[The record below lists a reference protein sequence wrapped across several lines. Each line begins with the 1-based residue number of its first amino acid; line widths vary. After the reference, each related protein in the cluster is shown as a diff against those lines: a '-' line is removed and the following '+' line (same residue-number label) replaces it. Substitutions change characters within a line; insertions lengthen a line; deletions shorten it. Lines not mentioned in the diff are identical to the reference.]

1 MRGIGRGG
9 SRLGGIRGEAGFG
22 EFGEEFIGGFELTVG
37 GGDIDVTAGGE
48 GGDGVGVLI
57 DDLAE
62 EGVVIFAE
70 DAAETFMGDDF
81 MEKDFAD
88 ASGGDAVFKEVDGT
102 VVPKSFCGGA
112 FFDEFAEVFG
122 EGCGVNE
129 FYLYKT
135 KPLRSELK
143 TKGVKQKRTFS
154 GSMQKY
160 CETYRNL
167 RPRKRIR
174 ASRSVAGCGGQPG
187 T

>member
-1 MRGIGRGG
+1 M
-9 SRLGGIRGEAGFG
+9 
-22 EFGEEFIGGFELTVG
+22 
-37 GGDIDVTAGGE
+37 TAGGE

-57 DDLAE
+57 DDLPE
-62 EGVVIFAE
+62 EGVVIFSE
-70 DAAETFMGDDF
+70 DAAEAFVGDDF
-81 MEKDFAD
+81 VEKDFAD
-88 ASGGDAVFKEVDGT
+88 ASGGDAVFEEVDGP
-102 VVPKSFCGGA
+102 VVPEAFGGGA
-112 FFDEFAEVFG
+112 FFDELSEVFG
-122 EGCGVNE
+122 EGSGINE

-143 TKGVKQKRTFS
+143 TKGLKQKRTFS